1 MSVADYG
8 HELEFG
14 SFITPANH
22 DPAGVVALA
31 EHSEIVGLD
40 LVTFQDHPYQP
51 SFLDSWTLL
60 SFVAGRTERV
70 KLAPNVLNLPL
81 RKPGVIARA
90 VASLDRLSRGR
101 VELGLGAG
109 AFWDAIVAMGAER
122 LTPGESV
129 TALGEAMEI
138 IRGLWDT
145 GNPARLDV
153 RGHHHE
159 VAGAKRGPAP
169 AHDVEIWLGAYKP
182 RMLRMVGQKADG
194 WLPSLGY
201 LKSVEELAASN
212 ARIDDAAAAAGRQ
225 PGEIRRLLNI
235 NGRFTE
241 AETDGLL
248 TGPPTQWAE
257 QIADLALGFGMST
270 FILGSDDEKELATF
284 GQQVA
289 PAARELV
296 ASERG

>member
-1 MSVADYG
+1 MSVGDYG

-90 VASLDRLSRGR
+90 VARLDRLSRRR

-109 AFWDAIVAMGAER
+109 ACWDALVAMGAER
-122 LTPGESV
+122 LTPGEAV
-129 TALGEAMEI
+129 TALGEAREI
-138 IRGLWDT
+138 IRGLWGT
-145 GNPARLDV
+145 GDAARLDA

-169 AHDVEIWLGAYKP
+169 ADDVGIWWGAYKP
-182 RMLRMVGQKADG
+182 RMLRMVGRKAAG

-201 LKSVEELAASN
+201 LKSGEE
-212 ARIDDAAAAAGRQ
+212 
-225 PGEIRRLLNI
+225 
-235 NGRFTE
+235 
-241 AETDGLL
+241 
-248 TGPPTQWAE
+248 
-257 QIADLALGFGMST
+257 
-270 FILGSDDEKELATF
+270 
-284 GQQVA
+284 
-289 PAARELV
+289 
-296 ASERG
+296 